1 MGTHPIFE
9 SDFDCLTERMGNI
22 LGWDNSIVH
31 YNGPVHYA
39 GQIQR
44 KLRGKTRAQE
54 VEVLEQAARD
64 LNATVIKINA
74 GLIIDGLIIAQPG
87 KPALHGGGQ
96 GGDQI
101 EIIALDSDEFIHYL
115 SGTNDFFDGPQVTNN
130 VTIITNKRRFGPFGK
145 YRGYPEHGYPFEL
158 NMGDLRLANDRRNKY
173 LGPIE
178 DPKWRT
184 ENGEWKGPVLSN
196 DYPSDSDG

>member
-1 MGTHPIFE
+1 
-9 SDFDCLTERMGNI
+9 MGNI

-39 GQIQR
+39 NKIR
-44 KLRGKTRAQE
+44 YKLRGKTRAQE

-96 GGDQI
+96 GGDQT
-101 EIIALDSDEFIHYL
+101 IIALDSDEFIHYL
-115 SGTNDFFDGPQVTNN
+115 SGTNDFFDGAEVTAN
-130 VTIITNKRRFGPFGK
+130 VNIITNKRRFGPFGN
-145 YRGYPEHGYPFEL
+145 YTGTHGYGKRKFEL
-158 NMGDLRLANDRRNKY
+158 NMGEFPLANDRRNKY

-178 DPKWRT
+178 AFEWT
-184 ENGEWKGPVLSN
+184 ETGLLEF
-196 DYPSDSDG
+196 

>member
-9 SDFDCLTERMGNI
+9 SDFDCLTERMGQFISN
-22 LGWDNSIVH
+22 LQYH
-31 YNGPVHYA
+31 GPATVPAINCLWY
-39 GQIQR
+39 

-87 KPALHGGGQ
+87 KPVLHGGGQ
-96 GGDQI
+96 GGDQT
-101 EIIALDSDEFIHYL
+101 IIDLDSDEFIHYL
-115 SGTNDFFDGPQVTNN
+115 SGTNDFFDGAEVTAN
-130 VTIITNKRRFGPFGK
+130 VNIITNKRRFGPFGK
-145 YRGYPEHGYPFEL
+145 YSGTHGRRGFEL
-158 NMGDLRLANDRRNKY
+158 NMGEFRLANDRRNKY

-178 DPKWRT
+178 AF
-184 ENGEWKGPVLSN
+184 E
-196 DYPSDSDG
+196 

>member
-9 SDFDCLTERMGNI
+9 SDFDCLTERMGQFISN
-22 LGWDNSIVH
+22 LQYH
-31 YNGPVHYA
+31 GPATVPAINCLWY
-39 GQIQR
+39 

-74 GLIIDGLIIAQPG
+74 GLIVDGLIIAQPG

-145 YRGYPEHGYPFEL
+145 YKGYPEHGYPFEL

>member
-1 MGTHPIFE
+1 
-9 SDFDCLTERMGNI
+9 
-22 LGWDNSIVH
+22 
-31 YNGPVHYA
+31 
-39 GQIQR
+39 
-44 KLRGKTRAQE
+44 
-54 VEVLEQAARD
+54 LEQAARD

-87 KPALHGGGQ
+87 KPVLHGGGQ
-96 GGDQI
+96 GGDQT
-101 EIIALDSDEFIHYL
+101 IIDLDSDEFIHYL

-145 YRGYPEHGYPFEL
+145 YSGYPEHGYAFEL